1 MWDKKP
7 KSKNKTEGKELRLK
21 DMLLVTYFLTEGR
34 KLPDLHLLL
43 LLLLHQLLVL
53 VSSLPVRS
61 RRKMGFCAEV
71 VQYAVKMEHF
81 AHVQPPEAK

>member
-43 LLLLHQLLVL
+43 LLLLHQLLLL

-61 RRKMGFCAEV
+61 HRKMGFCAEV